1 VIGRVSKLLLW
12 SGIVVGGVGGMIAG
26 AGLLRIDVPSGVQF
40 FVIGAPL
47 VIFAA
52 VLLIIWALA
61 WGRRGGRF

>member
-1 VIGRVSKLLLW
+1 
-12 SGIVVGGVGGMIAG
+12 MIAG
-26 AGLLRIDVPSGVQF
+26 YGLLRIDVPSGVQLF
-40 FVIGAPL
+40 SIGAPL